1 MYVDQAKL
9 FSGRAFVFQSSK
21 VDYSSEKSL
30 VEKIFKSL
38 PQPVKVKDVKLL
50 NSSVDFDC
58 YKVFSKNK
66 CYNIKISFSEN
77 CPSLVRESDSLRLV
91 KNQVSPTLLHFDKI
105 NIGEEITYLISSQE
119 QSYPLNDLGRGF
131 LFENFS
137 SFLFS
142 WKKLLENDPPKYSI
156 RDNISEL
163 LFNLNFKESFF
174 EDAYEAASEMD
185 KFDKVSSLINDI
197 NQNIT
202 TIYDSSVLESTHFCH
217 GNLNHSNILWRNGL
231 FKFCNFNK
239 SFSGHHYLDLSQLIL
254 RLGISKTSKR
264 KMIKEYS
271 KYMDL
276 DFNEKEYKLCEKI
289 NTLMIL
295 GEILVRYFTEIY
307 IFESSRPVK
316 FCEIITLFSQNLQEF
331 SKFDFFS
338 DYKSFLIKMISSPIN
353 SL

>member
-137 SFLFS
+137 SFLLPLS
-142 WKKLLENDPPKYSI
+142 SI
-156 RDNISEL
+156 VS
-163 LFNLNFKESFF
+163 NL
-174 EDAYEAASEMD
+174 
-185 KFDKVSSLINDI
+185 
-197 NQNIT
+197 
-202 TIYDSSVLESTHFCH
+202 
-217 GNLNHSNILWRNGL
+217 
-231 FKFCNFNK
+231 
-239 SFSGHHYLDLSQLIL
+239 
-254 RLGISKTSKR
+254 
-264 KMIKEYS
+264 
-271 KYMDL
+271 
-276 DFNEKEYKLCEKI
+276 
-289 NTLMIL
+289 
-295 GEILVRYFTEIY
+295 
-307 IFESSRPVK
+307 
-316 FCEIITLFSQNLQEF
+316 EIILE
-331 SKFDFFS
+331 
-338 DYKSFLIKMISSPIN
+338 
-353 SL
+353 